1 MPLDITFTL
10 SDQDLGHFQTIVDKA
25 KSAMQ
30 DDHNAEAIEAAAK
43 QLIADANEGDLPAF
57 IGDRLAKLEVIINMV
72 GDEEWQLSD
81 EDRSRVLGALVYFCD
96 PEDLI
101 PDSIPGI
108 GYLDD
113 AIMVELALKELRH
126 EIEGYDDF
134 REFRDK
140 YDTGFRLRNDPDKR
154 AAKLEA
160 RRLQLRERIARRR
173 ARDEEA
179 AADTA
184 RLL

>member
-1 MPLDITFTL
+1 MSLRVSFEISDRDIR
-10 SDQDLGHFQTIVDKA
+10 HFRDIMRRARSTVRD
-25 KSAMQ
+25 
-30 DDHNAEAIEAAAK
+30 
-43 QLIADANEGDLPAF
+43 AD
-57 IGDRLAKLEVIINMV
+57 
-72 GDEEWQLSD
+72 D
-81 EDRSRVLGALVYFCD
+81 EDILDAARAVFKEVRGARAPTFVTERLGQLEAMASMVEDGDWKLPKAERDRILSALVYFCD